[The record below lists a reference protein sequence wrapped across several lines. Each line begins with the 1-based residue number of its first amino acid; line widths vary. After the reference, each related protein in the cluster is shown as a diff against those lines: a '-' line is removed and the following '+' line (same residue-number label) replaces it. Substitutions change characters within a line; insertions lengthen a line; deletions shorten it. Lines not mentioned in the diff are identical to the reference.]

1 MTEQL
6 IEATTPRYNERQARF
21 EPPEPPAFVPVSQML
36 HADLADALTNIG
48 GYPGTACDLV
58 SDWRDISR
66 HPDSYSR
73 QEAIDTGDMLA
84 RLVDEI
90 QGLVR

>member
-1 MTEQL
+1 MN
-6 IEATTPRYNERQARF
+6 ATTGYNERQARF
-21 EPPEPPAFVPVSQML
+21 EPPEPPAFTPASMML
-36 HADLADALTNIG
+36 CADLADALTNIL

-73 QEAIDTGDMLA
+73 AEVIDTGDLLA

>member
-1 MTEQL
+1 MAT
-6 IEATTPRYNERQARF
+6 IEAAQPPTYNERQACF
-21 EPPEPPAFVPVSQML
+21 GPAEPPAFVPVSQML
-36 HADLADALTNIG
+36 HADLADALTNIT

-58 SDWRDISR
+58 SDWRDVSQ

-73 QEAIDTGDMLA
+73 AEVIDTGDLLA